1 MKHRHIQRNRRGLL
15 LALLLWTVSVFLVTA
30 PVGVAAADTPSPSC
44 IARTAPIPQGPATFV
59 GQIPVSGYSGRL
71 LDVTLYSPA
80 LAAQTHVYVL
90 LPVGY
95 DPSGKT
101 RYPTLYLIHGAAGS
115 YLDWINSGNA
125 QQIIDQTSQL
135 NKLPPFITVM
145 PDAGVWGFYSDWYG
159 SDLDGMPN
167 PPPAWTTY
175 HIGELIPWID
185 GHYPTKATRSNRAIA
200 GLSMGG
206 FGAISYAARFPNLF
220 VSAGTF
226 SGAVDNDL
234 YYPYGPTY
242 LSALAPVFSGG
253 QFNQCVWGDEITQ
266 DVHWRGNNPTYL
278 ADSLAYTDIYITVG
292 GGDTPTTIANDPIEQ
307 TCYYMS
313 KSLVAALDSRGIK
326 HTDDFYGGGS
336 HAWSYWQ
343 ADLQRYLPLMA
354 QAFAHPPSTPP
365 SGPFSH
371 RSILPSFAAWGWT
384 FTTDHQVTEFTYLT
398 DVSQYGLF
406 VMGSG
411 TLQVITAAL
420 YPPGSRWTVTQEG
433 GAPGVITASHSGQ
446 LAFPVYLGPP
456 HTAEQSSFD
465 TGNETTG
472 WPQAT
477 VSIRRAK

>member
-1 MKHRHIQRNRRGLL
+1 MVLKPLL
-15 LALLLWTVSVFLVTA
+15 LAVSAFAVMT
-30 PVGVAAADTPSPSC
+30 PVSAVAADTPSPSC
-44 IARTAPIPQGPATFV
+44 IARTTPIPQGPATFV
-59 GQIPVSGYSGRL
+59 SETPVPGHSGRL
-71 LDVTLYSPA
+71 FDVVLYSPA

-95 DPSGKT
+95 DPRGKT
-101 RYPTLYLIHGAAGS
+101 RYPTLYLIHGAAGT
-115 YLDWINSGNA
+115 YLDWINAGNA
-125 QQIIDQTSQL
+125 QQIIDQTSQQDR
-135 NKLPPFITVM
+135 LPAFITVM

-185 GHYPTKATRSNRAIA
+185 GHYRTTATRNTRAIA

-206 FGAISYAARFPNLF
+206 FGAISYAARFPELF
-220 VSAGTF
+220 VSAATF
-226 SGAVDNDL
+226 SGAVDNDV

-242 LSALAPVFSGG
+242 LSGLAPVFSGG

-278 ADSLAYTDIYITVG
+278 ADSLAYTDLYITVG
-292 GGDTPTTIANDPIEQ
+292 GGDTATTIANDPIEQ

-313 KSLVAALDSRGIK
+313 KDLVAALDRYGIK

-343 ADLQRYLPLMA
+343 ADLTRYLPMMT
-354 QAFAHPPSTPP
+354 QSFAHPPLTPP
-365 SGPFSH
+365 SGPFAI
-371 RSILPSFAAWGWT
+371 RSILPSFSAWGWT
-384 FTTDHQVTEFTYLT
+384 FTTDHEVTEFTYLT
-398 DVSQYGLF
+398 DVSLNGLV

-411 TLQVITAAL
+411 TLQVTTAAL
-420 YPPGSRWTVTQEG
+420 YPAGSKWTVTQEG
-433 GAPGVITASHSGQ
+433 GAPSVITASKSGR
-446 LAFPVYLGPP
+446 LVFPVNLGPP

-465 TGNETTG
+465 TGNETAG
-472 WPQAT
+472 WSQAT
-477 VSIRRAK
+477 VNIQRAK